1 MGSGGTNRCLES
13 LPHDAE
19 VNSALFSPADGNK
32 LLTTDE
38 VKNLSTDTE
47 NYKRY
52 LIRMYAC

>member
-13 LPHDAE
+13 LPHDAG

-38 VKNLSTDTE
+38 VKKTF
-47 NYKRY
+47 
-52 LIRMYAC
+52 